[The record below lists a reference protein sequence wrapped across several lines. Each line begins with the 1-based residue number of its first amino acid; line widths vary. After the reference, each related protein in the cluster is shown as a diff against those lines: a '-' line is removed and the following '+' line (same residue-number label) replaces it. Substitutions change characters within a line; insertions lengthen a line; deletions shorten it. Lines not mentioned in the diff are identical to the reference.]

1 MPSPKDNLYRPL
13 RAVGSHRPLRAV
25 GSHRIA
31 LSVVKTLQKKGFQ
44 AYFAG
49 GCVRDRLM
57 KRQPK
62 DYDVATNARPN
73 QVMKLFKK
81 TLAIGKQF
89 GVVVVIIQK
98 QPIEVTTFRTESG
111 YSDGRHPDN
120 VKYGSRDE
128 DAARRDFTINGLLY
142 DPIKDELI
150 DLVNGRADIKKKVVR
165 TIGDARQRFKEDK
178 LRMMRAIR
186 FACELD
192 FTLDPK
198 TKRAITKSAGQIKK
212 ISVERIREELRR
224 ILICDRRDRG
234 IRLLEQTGLL
244 KRILPEVLRMK
255 GVNQPKQFHPE
266 GDVYVHTVAV
276 MKHLRNPFT
285 VMGKRQNPSFELAL
299 ATLLHDVGKP
309 GTFMI
314 TDRIRFH
321 EHERL
326 GSEMALRICKRLRL
340 SNSETETICW
350 IIAKHLVFKDI
361 DKMRVSTLKRLFS
374 HPDYPLLAELHRA
387 DRLGSDM
394 DLKPYY
400 IAARLYKKLSKE
412 ELKPAPLINGY
423 DLIKMGFKPGPI
435 FSKILKAVEE
445 AQLEAE
451 VTSKDAA
458 LKLVKRVFKKTL

>member
-1 MPSPKDNLYRPL
+1 
-13 RAVGSHRPLRAV
+13 
-25 GSHRIA
+25 
-31 LSVVKTLQKKGFQ
+31 
-44 AYFAG
+44 
-49 GCVRDRLM
+49 
-57 KRQPK
+57 
-62 DYDVATNARPN
+62 
-73 QVMKLFKK
+73 MKLFPK
-81 TLAIGKQF
+81 TLAIGKAF

-98 QPIEVTTFRTESG
+98 QQVEVTTFRTESG

-120 VKYGSRDE
+120 VKYASRDE
-128 DAARRDFTINGLLY
+128 DVARRDFTINGLLY
-142 DPIKDELI
+142 DPISDELI
-150 DLVNGRADIKKKVVR
+150 DMVNGQADIKKKIVR

-186 FACELD
+186 FACELG
-192 FTLDPK
+192 FILDPK
-198 TKRAITKSAGQIKK
+198 TKKAITKSAGQIKK

-224 ILICDRRDRG
+224 ILICDRPDQG
-234 IRLLEQTGLL
+234 IKLLEQTGLL
-244 KRILPEVLRMK
+244 KHILPEVLKMK
-255 GVNQPKQFHPE
+255 GVNQPKKFHPE

-276 MKHLRNPFT
+276 MKHLR
-285 VMGKRQNPSFELAL
+285 NPSFELAL

-326 GSEMALRICKRLRL
+326 GSEMALRICKRLKL
-340 SNSETETICW
+340 ANSETETICW

-374 HPDYPLLAELHRA
+374 HQCYPQLAELHRA
-387 DRLGSDM
+387 DRLGSNM

-412 ELKPAPLINGY
+412 ELKPKPLINGY
-423 DLIKMGFKPGPI
+423 DLIKLGFKPGPI

-445 AQLEAE
+445 AQLEKE

-458 LKLVKRVFKKTL
+458 LKLVKRVFKKS

>member
-1 MPSPKDNLYRPL
+1 MSENILYNT
-13 RAVGSHRPLRAV
+13 
-25 GSHRIA
+25 A
-31 LSVVKTLQKKGFQ
+31 LSVVKTLQKHGFQ

-57 KRQPK
+57 KRPPK
-62 DYDVATNARPN
+62 DYDVATDARPN
-73 QVMKLFKK
+73 QVMKLFPK
-81 TLAIGKQF
+81 TLAIGKAF

-98 QPIEVTTFRTESG
+98 QQVEVTTFRTESG
-111 YSDGRHPDN
+111 YSDGRHPDH
-120 VKYGSRDE
+120 VKYASRDE
-128 DAARRDFTINGLLY
+128 DVARRDFTINGLLY
-142 DPIKDELI
+142 DPIKDELV
-150 DLVNGRADIKKKVVR
+150 DLVSGQVDIKKKIVR

-192 FTLDPK
+192 FTIDPK
-198 TKRAITKSAGQIKK
+198 TKKAIAKSARQIKK

-224 ILICDRRDRG
+224 ILICDRPDQG
-234 IRLLEQTGLL
+234 IKLLEQTGLL
-244 KRILPEVLRMK
+244 KRILPEVRKMK

-276 MKHLRNPFT
+276 MKHLR
-285 VMGKRQNPSFELAL
+285 QPSFELAL

-326 GSEMALRICKRLRL
+326 GSEMAERICQRLKL
-340 SNSETETICW
+340 ANSQTETICW
-350 IIAKHLVFKDI
+350 IISKHLVFKDI

-374 HPDYPLLAELHRA
+374 HKDYPLLAELHRA

-394 DLKPYY
+394 DLKPYHL
-400 IAARLYKKLSKE
+400 AARIYKKLSKE
-412 ELKPAPLINGY
+412 ELKPKPLINGY
-423 DLIKMGFKPGPI
+423 DLIKLGFKPGPI
-435 FSKILKAVEE
+435 FSKILKHVEE
-445 AQLEAE
+445 AQLEQE
-451 VTSKDAA
+451 VTNKDEA
-458 LKLVKRVFKKTL
+458 LKLVQKNFKPQMQADKRKAKRK

>member
-1 MPSPKDNLYRPL
+1 MQSTKDNLY
-13 RAVGSHRPLRAV
+13 
-25 GSHRIA
+25 RIA
-31 LSVVKTLQKKGFQ
+31 LSVVETLHDAGFQ

-73 QVMKLFKK
+73 QVMKLFPK
-81 TLAIGKQF
+81 TLAIGKAF
-89 GVVVVIIQK
+89 GVVKVIIRK
-98 QPIEVTTFRTESG
+98 QQVEVTTFRTESG

-120 VKYGSRDE
+120 VKYASRDE
-128 DAARRDFTINGLLY
+128 DVARRDFTINGLLY

-150 DLVNGRADIKKKVVR
+150 DLINGQTDIKKKIIR

-178 LRMMRAIR
+178 LRMMRAVR
-186 FACELD
+186 FACELG
-192 FTLDPK
+192 FTIDPK
-198 TKRAITKSAGQIKK
+198 TKKAIIKSAGQIKK

-224 ILICDRRDRG
+224 ILICDRRDQG
-234 IRLLEQTGLL
+234 VKLLEQTGLL
-244 KRILPEVLRMK
+244 KHILPEVLRMK

-285 VMGKRQNPSFELAL
+285 VMGKSQNLSFELAL

-326 GSEMALRICKRLRL
+326 GVEMAERICKRLKMA
-340 SNSETETICW
+340 NSQIETICW

-374 HPDYPLLAELHRA
+374 HKDYPLLAELHRA
-387 DRLGSDM
+387 DRLGSVM

-412 ELKPAPLINGY
+412 ELKPKPLINGY
-423 DLIKMGFKPGPI
+423 DLIKLGFKPGPI
-435 FSKILKAVEE
+435 FSKILKVVEE
-445 AQLEAE
+445 AQLEKE
-451 VTSKDAA
+451 VTTKEEA
-458 LKLVKRVFKKTL
+458 LKLVQKNFKPQMHTDRHRCTRK

>member
-1 MPSPKDNLYRPL
+1 MY
-13 RAVGSHRPLRAV
+13 HT
-25 GSHRIA
+25 A
-31 LSVVKTLQKKGFQ
+31 LEVVKTLQKHGFQ

-57 KRQPK
+57 KRPPK
-62 DYDVATNARPN
+62 DFDVATNARPG
-73 QVMKLFKK
+73 QVMKLFPK
-81 TLAIGKQF
+81 TLAIGKAF
-89 GVVVVIIQK
+89 GVIVVIVRK
-98 QPIEVTTFRTESG
+98 QQIEVTTFRTESG

-120 VKYGSRDE
+120 VKYASRDE
-128 DAARRDFTINGLLY
+128 DVARRDFTINGLLY
-142 DPIKDELI
+142 DPVKNELI
-150 DLVNGRADIKKKVVR
+150 DLVKGQADIKKKIIR

-186 FACELD
+186 FACELG
-192 FTLDPK
+192 FALDPK
-198 TKRAITKSAGQIKK
+198 TKRAIVKSAGQIKK

-224 ILICDRRDRG
+224 ILICPQRDRG
-234 IRLLEQTGLL
+234 IKLLEQTGLL

-276 MKHLRNPFT
+276 MKHLRSPSGVPT
-285 VMGKRQNPSFELAL
+285 LSSGRNPSFELAL

-326 GSEMALRICKRLRL
+326 GSEMAERICKRLKL
-340 SNSETETICW
+340 ANSEIETICW
-350 IIAKHLVFKDI
+350 IISKHLVFKDI

-374 HPDYPLLAELHRA
+374 HPCYPQLAELHRA

-400 IAARLYKKLSKE
+400 VAARLYKKLSKE
-412 ELKPAPLINGY
+412 ELKPKPLINGY

-445 AQLEAE
+445 AQLEKE
-451 VTSKDAA
+451 VTTKDAA
-458 LKLVKRVFKKTL
+458 LKLVRKSFGKFIATKTPRH

>member
-1 MPSPKDNLYRPL
+1 MSSSKDNLYRL
-13 RAVGSHRPLRAV
+13 
-25 GSHRIA
+25 A
-31 LSVVKTLQKKGFQ
+31 LTVVKTLQKQGFQ

-57 KRQPK
+57 KRPPK
-62 DYDVATNARPN
+62 DYDIATNARPN
-73 QVMKLFKK
+73 QVMRLFKK
-81 TLAIGKQF
+81 TLAIGKAF

-98 QPIEVTTFRTESG
+98 QQIEVTTFRTESG

-120 VKYGSRDE
+120 VKYASRDE
-128 DAARRDFTINGLLY
+128 DVARRDFTINGLLY
-142 DPIKDELI
+142 DPISDELI
-150 DLVNGRADIKKKVVR
+150 DLVNGRADIKKKLVR
-165 TIGDARQRFKEDK
+165 TIGDAGQRFKEDK

-186 FACELD
+186 FACELG
-192 FTLDPK
+192 FAIDPK
-198 TKRAITKSAGQIKK
+198 TKKAIAKSSGQIKK

-224 ILICDRRDRG
+224 ILICPRRDQG
-234 IRLLEQTGLL
+234 IKLLEQTGLM
-244 KRILPEVLRMK
+244 KRILPEVLKMK

-276 MKHLRNPFT
+276 MKHLR
-285 VMGKRQNPSFELAL
+285 NPSFELAL

-326 GSEMALRICKRLRL
+326 GSEMALRICKRLKL
-340 SNSETETICW
+340 ANSETETICW
-350 IIAKHLVFKDI
+350 IISKHLVFKDI

-374 HPDYPLLAELHRA
+374 HPCYPQLAELHRA

-423 DLIKMGFKPGPI
+423 DLIKLGFKPGPI

-445 AQLEAE
+445 AQLEKE

-458 LKLVKRVFKKTL
+458 LKLVKKQFK